1 MCQVL
6 EEVGGDVDAAVEYLI
21 AAQGSEENLDADGV
35 APTSD
40 TVLMVMAGQYFIH
53 ILPNSIWC
61 SFKKSKYSRLMYHT

>member
-21 AAQGSEENLDADGV
+21 AAQGSEENLVADGV

-53 ILPNSIWC
+53 ILPNLIRC
-61 SFKKSKYSRLMYHT
+61 SFKKSKYSRLMYDT